1 MVRGRHAPGSAAAPI
16 GKLVGVEEEAELD
29 DLMGVED
36 GVTAARKAPMP
47 RLRAFWHAA
56 TRGRYWPATVA
67 VVLVVVGVL
76 IYFAVGLIAG
86 FFAGIVE

>member
-1 MVRGRHAPGSAAAPI
+1 M
-16 GKLVGVEEEAELD
+16 EEESSRLD

-36 GVTAARKAPMP
+36 RAAGARKAQLPK
-47 RLRAFWHAA
+47 LRAFWHAA
-56 TRGRYWPATVA
+56 TRGRYWPVTVIVTLA
-67 VVLVVVGVL
+67 VVGVL

>member
-1 MVRGRHAPGSAAAPI
+1 M
-16 GKLVGVEEEAELD
+16 GVEDESELD
-29 DLMGVED
+29 ELMGVEERAT
-36 GVTAARKAPMP
+36 GARKAPLP

-56 TRGRYWPATVA
+56 TRGRYWPVTV
-67 VVLVVVGVL
+67 VVTLAVVGVL